1 MKHIKKLTV
10 AVCLASAM
18 TASVNANIQQQVN
31 SMFNS
36 MVNVTA
42 PGAYKTASLGVVTG
56 GNITLRNRISTVNL
70 VQITPPS
77 AKGGCGGINMYM
89 GSFSFINAEEFI
101 GLMRNIAAN
110 AVGVA
115 SAFAFNMALE
125 AMDSMTSGVIKGL
138 RDTMQAMNQAMLNSC
153 QLATGIVTETAT
165 AFSENRDLKAAA
177 QGVMSNVTSDFFA
190 GRRTSGESPAQRIS
204 ESGAAKQCATEG
216 NILWCAM
223 RRSGFTNKILYG
235 SQENAEFLM
244 SMVGTYIVHIATD
257 DQGGK
262 TAVATPFMAIPGIN
276 LEIFVEGTQ
285 EPVQIYSCDETE
297 TCKQPAIRTLDNI
310 TGLSTKIVSAVK
322 EAKLFERIKAGEAI
336 SPGEQMAHDWL
347 FTSAIG
353 VNVRALIDLHSPQVA
368 YNYLDKYS
376 KSVALFAAQAMIN
389 HQLEVV
395 RGGVRELEMADK
407 IKVEQDI
414 NRVQSELYAE
424 TNNLFRTKYAGDD
437 PMGEFATYRD
447 LARPRDQGAVQV
459 GSRSS
464 GSN

>member
-1 MKHIKKLTV
+1 MKHLKKLTL
-10 AVCLASAM
+10 AVCLATCM
-18 TASVNANIQQQVN
+18 TATVSANIQQQVN

-70 VQITPPS
+70 IQITPPS

-125 AMDSMTSGVIKGL
+125 AMDSMTSGVISKL
-138 RDTMQAMNQAMLNSC
+138 KDTMQSMNQAMLNSC
-153 QLATGIVTETAT
+153 QLATGIVTETAN
-165 AFSENRDLKAAA
+165 AFSEGRDLKAAA
-177 QGVMSNVTSDFFA
+177 QGVMKNVTSDFF
-190 GRRTSGESPAQRIS
+190 GSRRASGESPAQRIS
-204 ESGAAKQCATEG
+204 ESGAAKACANQG

-223 RRSGFTNKILYG
+223 RKSGFTDQILYG

-244 SMVGTYIVHIATD
+244 SMVGTYIVTLATD
-257 DQGGK
+257 DEGGK
-262 TAVATPFMAIPGIN
+262 NYVATPLKPMPNVN
-276 LEIFVEGTQ
+276 LEVFVEGTQ
-285 EPVQIYSCDETE
+285 EPIEIYDCDTPED
-297 TCKQPAIRTLDNI
+297 CMSPSKRTLDNI
-310 TGLSTKIVSAVK
+310 EGLSTKIVKAVK
-322 EAKLFERIKAGEAI
+322 DANLFERIRDGQAI
-336 SPGEQMAHDWL
+336 SPAEQQAHNWL

-353 VNVRALIDLHSPQVA
+353 VNVRALIDLHGPQVA

-395 RGGVRELEMADK
+395 RGGVRELEMTDK
-407 IKVEQDI
+407 VKVEQDI
-414 NRVQSELYAE
+414 NRLQNALYEE
-424 TNNLFRTKYAGDD
+424 TNNLFRTKYAGED
-437 PMGEFATYRD
+437 PMGEFAVLRD
-447 LARPRDQGAVQV
+447 LSKQRDQGALQQ
-459 GSRSS
+459 GTRIS
-464 GSN
+464 GQN